1 MGGQAQ
7 KVLNVARGEVGY
19 REGDNNY
26 QKYSPAVPGLEW
38 SQNQAWC
45 QTFQSWIFRQAGVA
59 NLAPVTAGCA
69 EATSWYKNKGRFS
82 EFPAIGAMVFYG
94 PGGGSHVGIVYKYDA
109 TNIYTVEG
117 NTNDSGSA
125 EGNGVYFKVRDRFDD
140 YIYGYGYPQYDTAIV
155 SADPAYGGTKT
166 ASDDPNAKE
175 TVEEYTVVTGDTFTG
190 IATKTGVAVDALSSL
205 NNLISVGKQLI
216 VPTNDTYKVRDGD
229 TLLSIVTSK
238 SVSIQDLMTWN
249 RIVATGQI
257 LNLSAPGVVPA
268 PPIPVQPPVVTT
280 PGKILASQV
289 LFTGK
294 DDSAEGKAFCQSIIQ
309 QGLKLMGLP
318 VTDAWVNGY
327 LTMAVRESAYNAKQW
342 RVNTVDS
349 NAVGKTVSDGN
360 PFQCSRG
367 AWQCIP
373 QTFAENHQAGT
384 SLSIYDPVAN
394 FCASVNYV
402 RSRYGVAADGS
413 NLASKV
419 QQADPN
425 RPPKGY

>member
-19 REGDNNY
+19 REGDNNH

-38 SQNQAWC
+38 SQNMAWC
-45 QTFQSWIFRQAGVA
+45 QTFQSWIFRQADVA
-59 NLAPVTAGCA
+59 SLAPVTAGCA

-82 EFPAIGAMVFYG
+82 SYPAIGAMVFYG
-94 PGGGSHVGIVYKYDA
+94 PNGGSHVGIVYKYDA

-117 NTNDSGSA
+117 NTNDDGSA
-125 EGNGVYFKVRDRFDD
+125 EGNGVYYKVRARSDA
-140 YIYGYGYPQYDTAIV
+140 YTYGYGYPDYIEGIV
-155 SADPAYGGTKT
+155 SADPAYGGIAV
-166 ASDDPNAKE
+166 ASDDPNSVK
-175 TVEEYTVVTGDTFTG
+175 EYTVVAGDTFTD
-190 IATKTGVAVDALSSL
+190 IATKTGVAVDTLGSI
-205 NNLISVGKQLI
+205 NNLLPVGKQLI
-216 VPTNDTYKVRDGD
+216 VPTPTYTVRDGD
-229 TLLSIVTSK
+229 TLLSIVTNNK
-238 SVSIQDLMTWN
+238 VSIQDLMAWN
-249 RIVATGQI
+249 RVVTTGQV
-257 LNLSAPGVVPA
+257 LNINNPT
-268 PPIPVQPPVVTT
+268 PPVVTPPSAPST
-280 PGKILASQV
+280 PGKINNNQV

-294 DDSAEGKAFCQSIIQ
+294 NDDGEGVAFCEKIIR
-309 QGLKLMGLP
+309 QGLALMGLP
-318 VTDAWVNGY
+318 VNEAWITGY
-327 LTMAVRESAYNAKQW
+327 LTITSRESAYNAKQW

-349 NAVGKTVSDGN
+349 NAIGAIASDGN

-413 NLASKV
+413 NLATKV